1 MKQKLGLACALLA
14 RPRFLLLDEPSVG
27 VDPASRRELWSI
39 VSTILAEGSAEG
51 MGVIW
56 ATAYLDEA
64 ARCGRVLLLHQG
76 TLLADAPPAD
86 FIAPRRAGFRM
97 AVPAGMRRQASNL
110 AAADAGVLDAVVEGD
125 DVRIVLSP
133 GEAPP
138 DPGKFGGLTLSPV
151 APPRRCSWYL
161 RWGWGCSSRHWR
173 AISSLRRRWRF
184 WQRCCRR

>member
-86 FIAPRRAGFRM
+86 FIAPRRAGCSGWLSRPVCV
-97 AVPAGMRRQASNL
+97 ARPAIS
-110 AAADAGVLDAVVEGD
+110 
-125 DVRIVLSP
+125 
-133 GEAPP
+133 
-138 DPGKFGGLTLSPV
+138 
-151 APPRRCSWYL
+151 PPRKRVCWTRWL
-161 RWGWGCSSRHWR
+161 RAMMSGLC
-173 AISSLRRRWRF
+173 
-184 WQRCCRR
+184 